1 MLTSHYWEDPFTLF
15 YAFHMLLLNYR
26 CCARFC
32 GSSVELMNTKLKEV
46 MDKEESACVLS
57 WIQLCNPVDSS
68 LPGCSV
74 HESFQA
80 RLLGWVAR
88 LYYKGS
94 SWIREQIRIF
104 CLGRRILYRWA
115 TREDHVSH
123 TPKYKIWKASM
134 YMCINKQKEKISE
147 NDLITNPGYSPSLIL
162 QKYLTTKE

>member
-1 MLTSHYWEDPFTLF
+1 
-15 YAFHMLLLNYR
+15 
-26 CCARFC
+26 
-32 GSSVELMNTKLKEV
+32 MNIKLKEV

-115 TREDHVSH
+115 TWAAHDPLINVS
-123 TPKYKIWKASM
+123 KW
-134 YMCINKQKEKISE
+134 INGNFALQPSE
-147 NDLITNPGYSPSLIL
+147 NLAPVCETDRLPDGEKLWGWIFTRTPINLSLSYWNKRLWHPTNFIN
-162 QKYLTTKE
+162 T